1 MALELR
7 KLRNKSNLN
16 ESGAGEK
23 EKTVSKENLHKIFE
37 TNSSFHIK

>member
-16 ESGAGEK
+16 GSGAGEK
-23 EKTVSKENLHKIFE
+23 EKTVSKENHLQNI
-37 TNSSFHIK
+37 